1 MKRWRPVVGWWLLM
15 VISASAG
22 ELVVATYNIENYV
35 ATNRL
40 IPDGYRK
47 AYPKPEAAKA
57 ALRRV
62 IRDLQADVLVL
73 QEMGPRPYL
82 EELQRDLATGG
93 VAYPVAVLLEGPDPD
108 RHVAVLSRRTL
119 AEVRSHRDLDFKYF
133 DGREVVK
140 RGLLE
145 VVLETTSGPVTL
157 WALHLKSRYTDR
169 EDDPASA
176 KRRAG
181 EAMAIREFI
190 LRRHPEPAEAQ
201 FVILGDFNDSK
212 RSAALRYLTRKG
224 SRRIA
229 ELLPATDSRGEAWT
243 YHYRREDAYTRVDH
257 ILVSPGL
264 LYAVK
269 ERRVRIH
276 DGPGVRAASDHR
288 PLVLTLELQAADH
301 TSATTSQAT
310 DKMRA
315 AHSD

>member
-1 MKRWRPVVGWWLLM
+1 MKRWWPVAGWWLLA

-47 AYPKPEAAKA
+47 EYPKPEAAKA

-62 IRDLQADVLVL
+62 IRELQADVLVM

-82 EELQRDLATGG
+82 EELQRDLATEGMD
-93 VAYPVAVLLEGPDPD
+93 YPVAVLLEGPDPD
-108 RHVAVLSRRTL
+108 RHVAMLSRL
-119 AEVRSHRDLDFKYF
+119 PLVEVRQHRELDFKYI

-145 VVLETTSGPVTL
+145 AVFETAHGPVTL

-176 KRRAG
+176 QRRAG

-190 LRRHPEPAEAQ
+190 LRRHPDPEEAQ
-201 FVILGDFNDSK
+201 FVILGDFNDTK

-224 SRRIA
+224 PGRIA
-229 ELLPATDSRGEAWT
+229 ELLPAVDSRGEAWT
-243 YHYRREDAYTRVDH
+243 HHYRREDAYTRVDH
-257 ILVSPGL
+257 VLVSPGL

-269 ERRVRIH
+269 ERRVQIH

-288 PLVLTLELQAADH
+288 PLVLTLELDPAPMSSGQGEQPRQH
-301 TSATTSQAT
+301 
-310 DKMRA
+310 
-315 AHSD
+315 

>member
-1 MKRWRPVVGWWLLM
+1 MKRGWPVVGWWLLA
-15 VISASAG
+15 VISAHAG

-40 IPDGYRK
+40 IPDGYRQE
-47 AYPKPEAAKA
+47 YPKPEAAKA

-62 IRDLQADVLVL
+62 IGELQADVLVL

-82 EELQRDLATGG
+82 EELQRDLASDGIS
-93 VAYPVAVLLEGPDPD
+93 YPVAVLLEGPDPD
-108 RHVAVLSRRTL
+108 RHVAVLSRLPL
-119 AEVRSHRDLDFKYF
+119 AEVRQHRELDFKYI

-145 VVLETTSGPVTL
+145 AKLATANGPVTL

-176 KRRAG
+176 RRRAG

-190 LRRHPEPAEAQ
+190 LDLHPDPEEAQ
-201 FVILGDFNDSK
+201 FVILGDFNDTK

-224 SRRIA
+224 SKRIA

-243 YHYRREDAYTRVDH
+243 HHYRREDAYTRVDH

-264 LYAVK
+264 LRAVK
-269 ERRVRIH
+269 EHRVRIH
-276 DGPGVRAASDHR
+276 DGPGVKAASDHR
-288 PLVLTLELQAADH
+288 PVVLTLELEAGPEMSGQRDQQRSH
-301 TSATTSQAT
+301 
-310 DKMRA
+310 
-315 AHSD
+315 

>member
-1 MKRWRPVVGWWLLM
+1 MKRWWPVVGWWLLA
-15 VISASAG
+15 VIGATAG

-47 AYPKPEAAKA
+47 EYPKPEAAKA

-82 EELQRDLATGG
+82 EELQRDLATVGMN
-93 VAYPVAVLLEGPDPD
+93 YPVAVLLEGPDPD
-108 RHVAVLSRRTL
+108 RHVAVLSRIPL
-119 AEVRSHRDLDFKYF
+119 AEVRQHRDLDFKYF
-133 DGREVVK
+133 DGREAVK
-140 RGLLE
+140 RG
-145 VVLETTSGPVTL
+145 VLEAILETSNGPVTL

-190 LRRHPEPAEAQ
+190 LRRHPDPAEAQ

-229 ELLPATDSRGEAWT
+229 ELLPAADSRGEAWT
-243 YHYRREDAYTRVDH
+243 HHYRREDAYTRVDH

-264 LYAVK
+264 LYAVQ

-276 DGPGVRAASDHR
+276 DGPGVAAASDHR
-288 PLVLTLELQAADH
+288 PVVLTLELDAV
-301 TSATTSQAT
+301 
-310 DKMRA
+310 RA
-315 AHSD
+315 ASGQGDQPRQP

>member
-1 MKRWRPVVGWWLLM
+1 MKRGWQVVGGWLLA
-15 VISASAG
+15 VISATAG
-22 ELVVATYNIENYV
+22 ELVIATYNIENYV
-35 ATNRL
+35 AADRL

-47 AYPKPEAAKA
+47 EYPKPEAAKT

-82 EELQRDLATGG
+82 EELQRDLASAGLS
-93 VAYPVAVLLEGPDPD
+93 YPVAVLLEGPDPD
-108 RHVAVLSRRTL
+108 RHVAVLSRL
-119 AEVRSHRDLDFKYF
+119 AFAEVRQHRELDFKYI

-145 VVLETTSGPVTL
+145 AVLETAGGPVTV

-176 KRRAG
+176 RRRGG

-190 LRRHPEPAEAQ
+190 LRRHPDPAEAQ
-201 FVILGDFNDSK
+201 FVILGDFNDTK
-212 RSAALRYLTRKG
+212 RSAAVRYLTSKG
-224 SRRIA
+224 ARRIA
-229 ELLPATDSRGEAWT
+229 ELLPAADSRGEAWT
-243 YHYRREDAYTRVDH
+243 HHYRREDAYTRVDH
-257 ILVSPGL
+257 VLVSPGL

-276 DGPGVRAASDHR
+276 DGPGVKAASDHR
-288 PLVLTLELQAADH
+288 PVVLTLEFEAGRSGSGEGEQQRD
-301 TSATTSQAT
+301 
-310 DKMRA
+310 D
-315 AHSD
+315 

>member
-1 MKRWRPVVGWWLLM
+1 MKRGWPVVGWWLLA
-15 VISASAG
+15 VISAHAG

-40 IPDGYRK
+40 IPDGYRQE
-47 AYPKPEAAKA
+47 YPKPEAAKA

-62 IRDLQADVLVL
+62 IGELQADVLVL

-82 EELQRDLATGG
+82 EELQRDLASDGIS
-93 VAYPVAVLLEGPDPD
+93 YPVAVLLEGPDPD
-108 RHVAVLSRRTL
+108 RHVAVLSRLPL
-119 AEVRSHRDLDFKYF
+119 AEVRQHRELDFKYI

-145 VVLETTSGPVTL
+145 AKLATANGPVTL

-176 KRRAG
+176 RRRAG

-190 LRRHPEPAEAQ
+190 LDRHPDPEEAQ
-201 FVILGDFNDSK
+201 FVILGDFNDTK

-224 SRRIA
+224 SKRIA

-243 YHYRREDAYTRVDH
+243 HHYRREDAYTRVDH

-264 LYAVK
+264 LHAVK

-276 DGPGVRAASDHR
+276 DGPGVKAASDHR
-288 PLVLTLELQAADH
+288 PVVLTLELEAGPEKSGQRDQQRSH
-301 TSATTSQAT
+301 
-310 DKMRA
+310 
-315 AHSD
+315 